1 MLRRGRPLLTIFALL
16 LVSSLV
22 LGACTS
28 PAAPQPQAQT
38 EAPAATEQQAAQP
51 STATTEQ
58 ATEAPAASE
67 PKVGGRLVIATVAE
81 PLTLDPQKAN
91 GNVVISF
98 LGSSL
103 VAKDKDNNYV
113 PWLAKSWEISPD
125 GLVWTFKIRDDVKF
139 WDGSPMVAEDI
150 AYSYKRAMDPE
161 TKSPLTG
168 QMLATVDTIEAPDAT
183 TLVITLKEPMAPFM
197 DNLAAEGFMTPIK
210 KAAVE
215 EFGENFGHNLM
226 SVGPYKVKE
235 WVTGDHITLERNP
248 DYVWQPAYAHQGPYY
263 IEEIVFR
270 FIPEISTTVAGLE
283 AGELDYTYTF
293 EPQYIPRIEETGKFN
308 ILSTSLTGASP
319 YVSINVSKP
328 PFNDLKVRQAINYA
342 INRQDLIDVIQKG
355 NATIQYGPIS
365 PSVIG
370 YWPGVEEI
378 GYDNNPEKA
387 KELLAEAGWVDTN
400 GDGIVEKDGKP
411 FKLSFPVVSAVIKD
425 AQMIQEQV
433 KAVGIELT
441 VEQGELATVIGKI
454 VGGESEIGI
463 LGGYNWP
470 NYDILW
476 LVYHSKQEGALNLD
490 HVNDPELD
498 KLLDAMRTETDPV
511 KRQEVIDQAQK
522 RIVEQ
527 AYLIPLYT
535 PQSLLPLSK
544 KVQGAY
550 QSQKN
555 NLLYLEDAWIEE

>member
-183 TLVITLKEPMAPFM
+183 T
-197 DNLAAEGFMTPIK
+197 
-210 KAAVE
+210 
-215 EFGENFGHNLM
+215 
-226 SVGPYKVKE
+226 S
-235 WVTGDHITLERNP
+235 
-248 DYVWQPAYAHQGPYY
+248 
-263 IEEIVFR
+263 
-270 FIPEISTTVAGLE
+270 
-283 AGELDYTYTF
+283 
-293 EPQYIPRIEETGKFN
+293 
-308 ILSTSLTGASP
+308 
-319 YVSINVSKP
+319 
-328 PFNDLKVRQAINYA
+328 
-342 INRQDLIDVIQKG
+342 
-355 NATIQYGPIS
+355 
-365 PSVIG
+365 
-370 YWPGVEEI
+370 
-378 GYDNNPEKA
+378 
-387 KELLAEAGWVDTN
+387 
-400 GDGIVEKDGKP
+400 
-411 FKLSFPVVSAVIKD
+411 
-425 AQMIQEQV
+425 
-433 KAVGIELT
+433 
-441 VEQGELATVIGKI
+441 
-454 VGGESEIGI
+454 
-463 LGGYNWP
+463 
-470 NYDILW
+470 
-476 LVYHSKQEGALNLD
+476 
-490 HVNDPELD
+490 
-498 KLLDAMRTETDPV
+498 
-511 KRQEVIDQAQK
+511 
-522 RIVEQ
+522 
-527 AYLIPLYT
+527 
-535 PQSLLPLSK
+535 
-544 KVQGAY
+544 
-550 QSQKN
+550 
-555 NLLYLEDAWIEE
+555 